1 MESFQ
6 GKTQEYQY
14 ELVAFLSSLF
24 CEGFALGQTQKVS
37 LTVKYLTLGVAF
49 GESGLQIGL
58 SEI

>member
-24 CEGFALGQTQKVS
+24 YVGFALGQTQRVS
-37 LTVKYLTLGVAF
+37 STETYLTLGVAY
-49 GESGLQIGL
+49 GEPGLQICL